1 MFVYSVSKF
10 FNAVQKDWIIDWLEM
25 YGKSCGFYKKT
36 SKFQQKLF
44 QEGMN
49 IEDHVINM
57 LKQKFLPPCD
67 QDTQNTSN
75 IFTDL
80 TRLKF
85 QNFTHKDRT
94 LKCLLTDKPAMIYQ
108 GLLCGSQEFGNERPY
123 GIPDLIMRKDI
134 LETLL
139 NKSSKEESKNETEKV
154 EKVENKKE
162 EEKVENDMNDYVIID
177 IKRSLKLNKNGTVS
191 MSTNNY
197 KWLEF
202 QLCVYEKFL
211 ADELKR
217 PPQSVYVMSV
227 DDLDNII
234 IGRIPYVE
242 HDLKKHIEYLRKLKQ
257 EGSKWVPYPQPTNE
271 FMYPNMK
278 NTYDFVWKDTKVDI
292 AKKIGELTLLPY
304 VSVEVREELWKNN
317 VMTYKHEKCIDIL
330 KTIEKVPIYVHDII
344 RANQDIGLEINA
356 EKVKEELKLL
366 TNNKKLVFVDM
377 ETTNRGKVFLSCVY
391 DDENKSHTHYFS
403 DKKNLNDDKV
413 LQDTRTLLRK
423 YKEDCCII
431 FYAGQ
436 EEKILEIDNGIDLY
450 KILRKHNY
458 AKSGVFSYQL
468 KEIYNNTF
476 RRKIDTRITNGQD
489 AMNLYEEDDEKHKKD
504 LYEYVQKDV
513 DIMVKL
519 VSRFLNY

>member
-1 MFVYSVSKF
+1 MFIYSVSKF
-10 FNAVQKDWIIDWLEM
+10 FNAVQKDFIIDWLEM

-36 SKFQQKLF
+36 SEFQQKLF
-44 QEGMN
+44 QSG
-49 IEDHVINM
+49 IETEERVIGL
-57 LKQKFLPPCD
+57 LKHKFLPPINED
-67 QDTQNTSN
+67 VSQNNQNTSN

-80 TRLKF
+80 TYLKF
-85 QNFTHKDRT
+85 QNFTHKDKT
-94 LKCLLTDKPAMIYQ
+94 LKALAEKPMMIYQ

-134 LETLL
+134 LHKLI
-139 NKSSKEESKNETEKV
+139 NKEENPDDK
-154 EKVENKKE
+154 
-162 EEKVENDMNDYVIID
+162 DDYVIID

-191 MSTNNY
+191 KSTNNY

-211 ADELKR
+211 ADELNR
-217 PPQSVYVMSV
+217 PPQSVYVMS
-227 DDLDNII
+227 LDESQNFI

-242 HDLKKHIEYLRKLKQ
+242 QDIKTHIEYLRQLKQ
-257 EGSKWVPYPQPTNE
+257 EGDKWVPYPKPTNN

-278 NTYDFVWKDTKVDI
+278 NTYDFVWRDAKLDI
-292 AKKIGELTLLPY
+292 ARRIGELTLLPY
-304 VSVEVREELWKNN
+304 VSTDVRSLLWKQDIKS
-317 VMTYKHEKCIDIL
+317 YKDEKCVDLL
-330 KTIEKVPIYVHDII
+330 KTIDKVPSYVQEII
-344 RANQDIGLEINA
+344 KANQDIGLEINA
-356 EKVKEELKLL
+356 EKVKEELQKL
-366 TNNKKLVFVDM
+366 TSNKKLIFVDM
-377 ETTNRGKVFLSCVY
+377 ETSQKGKVFLSCVY
-391 DDENKSHTHYFS
+391 DNENKKHAHFYC
-403 DKKNLNDDKV
+403 DKKDLSDDKV
-413 LQDTRTLLRK
+413 LQDTRELLK
-423 YKEDCCII
+423 QYKEDYCII

-476 RRKIDTRITNGQD
+476 RRKIDTRISNGLD
-489 AMNLYEEDDEKHKKD
+489 AMNMYEEDDEKHKKD